1 MVRSLWE
8 ARDSLARRRDV
19 APGRILPDAA
29 IVTAALADPRTSQQ
43 LAEIPPFN
51 GQRTR
56 RHLAYWWDALAVARD
71 LDESRLPRQ
80 SQPND
85 APPPAR
91 AWADRDPEA
100 AARLAAARAAV
111 AAIADEHGLPVENL
125 LSPDAVRRLCW
136 QPPDDLSP
144 DAVTEVLA
152 GYGAR
157 RWQIGLTAG
166 PLSKALV
173 RLRDHPRERARER
186 PRERPREPSRDRT
199 T

>member
-1 MVRSLWE
+1 
-8 ARDSLARRRDV
+8 V

-29 IVTAALADPRTSQQ
+29 IVAAALADPRTSQQ

-56 RHLAYWWDALAVARD
+56 RHLAYWWDALVTARS

-80 SQPND
+80 SQPSD

-91 AWADRDPEA
+91 AWPDRDPEA

-125 LSPDAVRRLCW
+125 LAPDSVRRLCW
-136 QPPDDLSP
+136 EPPEDLSAASIG
-144 DAVTEVLA
+144 AVLT
-152 GYGAR
+152 GMGAR
-157 RWQIGLTAG
+157 AWQRGLTADA
-166 PLSKALV
+166 LSGALV
-173 RLRDHPRERARER
+173 RLRDR
-186 PRERPREPSRDRT
+186 PR
-199 T
+199 